1 MAGYRRLR
9 LCAQS
14 KASLIP
20 PLHVGVGQEYWQSL
34 TYLPSTARAGSD
46 KIKARVQDGKTQA
59 MPRAWG
65 KSLRRLNRH
74 RCMQGMHPPKQ
85 TKPRENDPKHGPLW
99 EQPRVAL
106 ILECEYKFGNVQS
119 VDQRPRTL
127 ISQSGRPAAAPMR
140 KLLPLRLW

>member
-1 MAGYRRLR
+1 MNKTTVWRNRGDKALWQVIGDFGY
-9 LCAQS
+9 AHKM

-34 TYLPSTARAGSD
+34 SYLPSTARAGSD

-59 MPRAWG
+59 VPRAWG

-85 TKPRENDPKHGPLW
+85 TKPRENDPKHWPFW
-99 EQPRVAL
+99 EQPKGAL
-106 ILECEYKFGNVQS
+106 ILECEYKFGNS
-119 VDQRPRTL
+119 LTTNDL
-127 ISQSGRPAAAPMR
+127 E
-140 KLLPLRLW
+140 L